1 MIFFIF
7 GETVACPANYVA
19 TGACG
24 SGNYAE
30 CDNAQQEPVEW
41 VKNSSL
47 QKNSLAKN
55 SKWVKIRNS
64 KLDFYSK
71 IEKCEK
77 LELLTHLKKL
87 TNSELELGFWLK
99 LEFE

>member
-1 MIFFIF
+1 MLIGF
-7 GETVACPANYVA
+7 N
-19 TGACG
+19 
-24 SGNYAE
+24 
-30 CDNAQQEPVEW
+30 QEPVEW

-55 SKWVKIRNS
+55 SKWVKIQNS

-99 LEFE
+99 LEFEYELELKLGLFFS